1 MSLKLRKPT
10 GLVPYPFVL
19 LEGEEKAGKTYT
31 AAMLAASPRVGEV
44 YWMDIGEADVDRY
57 GALADY
63 HVVDHD
69 GSFADIKNQLV
80 ELGKL
85 PGSKGGKPNVIIVDS
100 LSALWSLLVDR
111 AQNTAEQ
118 SRRPSITMDLWNK
131 AKREWRQ
138 CIEPLVRFDGIVIAT
153 ARGKMVA
160 EVENGKPTGE
170 KSWSVESEKSL
181 PYDVDAW
188 IRFTRSHG
196 PFLIGCRSLSV
207 RMRPGV
213 DKPQG
218 LKEFKL
224 DDFIFGTLGVGKQA
238 GKRVLP
244 ESQPGVMDIVEAAE
258 ATDQAESNW
267 AALNTQVHR
276 ALKSIG
282 IEGDQAEAF
291 RQYIAKATKS
301 KSWAEVDEKHLA
313 SALTRITEQGEQWV
327 RSVIKEKS

>member
-1 MSLKLRKPT
+1 MALKLRKPT

-31 AAMLAASPRVGEV
+31 AAMLAASPSVGDV

-69 GSFADIKNQLV
+69 GSFTDIRNQIA

-85 PGSKGGKPNVIIVDS
+85 PGQKNGKPTVIIVDS

-170 KSWSVESEKSL
+170 KGWSVESEKSL

-188 IRFTRSHG
+188 VRFTRSHG

-213 DKPQG
+213 DKPQA

-224 DDFIFGTLGVGKQA
+224 DEFIFGTLGVGKEA

-244 ESQPGVMDIVEAAE
+244 EAKPGVMDIVEAVEEAE
-258 ATDQAESNW
+258 ASGW
-267 AALNTQVHR
+267 SALNTQVHT

-282 IEGDQAEAF
+282 IDGDKAEAF
-291 RQYIAKATKS
+291 RQYIVRMTKS
-301 KSWAEVDEKHLA
+301 KSWADVEEKHLVNA
-313 SALTRITEQGEQWV
+313 HKRITEQGADWV
-327 RSVIKEKS
+327 RSVIEEKP